1 MAGPGSASTV
11 VVGGSVA
18 TVGSSGTDVV
28 VVVAVTGTWVVVE
41 IVVAGAEVVG
51 A

>member
-1 MAGPGSASTV
+1 
-11 VVGGSVA
+11 
-18 TVGSSGTDVV
+18 V

>member
-1 MAGPGSASTV
+1 
-11 VVGGSVA
+11 
-18 TVGSSGTDVV
+18 VV